1 VCTMRRLRFLTV
13 FVLLTAAC
21 SSSGNDVDISLLE
34 SEVDVSVF
42 EWGMGHSPSSVSSG
56 RVTFIVTNDGTKGH
70 ELVIVKDVAAA
81 DLPTEQ
87 LGYVATGEIPEGAG
101 ATRASEEGWRFSASS
116 GGGPPHISTSGH
128 KSAPLGHT
136 TVPPSARTLRKIS
149 GSRFRSSNTGPI
161 ISAETSRSTI
171 DPSVSVSRR

>member
-87 LGYVATGEIPEGAG
+87 LGYVATGEIPEGALIGEISELGEG
-101 ATRASEEGWRFSASS
+101 ATARGTFDL
-116 GGGPPHISTSGH
+116 
-128 KSAPLGHT
+128 APGTYTIFCNVVDDFGAHFALGMVD
-136 TVPPSARTLRKIS
+136 TVEVTA
-149 GSRFRSSNTGPI
+149 
-161 ISAETSRSTI
+161 
-171 DPSVSVSRR
+171 